1 MRKMILGLLLLLL
14 TSLFIGA
21 TAQVVVK
28 GLVKDAK
35 GNAVA
40 GASIAIKDSYDGGT
54 TDSTGKYSFKTFEKG
69 DQLLVITSIGYRLFE
84 QPIKLDGTPLTINAT
99 LKEEISE
106 LSAVVISAG
115 TFEAS

>member
-35 GNAVA
+35 GHAVA
-40 GASIAIKDSYDGGT
+40 GASIAIKDSYDGST
-54 TDSTGKYSFKTFEKG
+54 TDSTGKYSFKTFEK
-69 DQLLVITSIGYRLFE
+69 TSR
-84 QPIKLDGTPLTINAT
+84 
-99 LKEEISE
+99 
-106 LSAVVISAG
+106 
-115 TFEAS
+115 